1 VFGINR
7 LSNVR
12 RLLTSLLLAAILS
25 WGLGGCGDRPRT
37 VELSPD
43 SDKPTRLAG
52 RVAEVSPPETL
63 QELRQALERYQPQV
77 KILSPRP
84 DQVLQDDRVSV
95 RLQVQDL
102 PIFQNKEFELGPHL
116 HVILDNQP
124 YQAVYDTREP
134 LVLED
139 LAPGTHTLRVF
150 ASRPWH
156 ESFKNEGAYAQ
167 TTFHL
172 FTKTPENNPD
182 PTQPLLTYSRP
193 KGDYGAEPIMLDFYL
208 TNAPLHLIAQENPE
222 DEILDWRIRCTIN
235 GESFIFDRWQPIY
248 LKGLKPGKNWVQLE
262 LLDEKGEPFPNP
274 FNNTVRLINYE
285 PNGKD
290 TLSKLVRGE
299 LSADAV
305 RSIVDPNYVPA
316 PPAPEPIPEPAPVPA
331 PEPTVEPSIPS
342 RAEEAEPEE
351 IPATEEAPTVEE
363 VPEVEEI
370 PQTEEA
376 PVGKEQLTEPTVER
390 GFEDLDPV
398 PSETESEVEKAP
410 VPIPGELTRSQPSP
424 KGFFDRFRRR
434 APQPVPVPVAPAPP
448 TAPVAPTPL
457 PSIPNVQ
464 APDAVDIAP
473 EVSPEPPEEEPLPQ
487 VEEPVEVP
495 EPERS
500 QPASP
505 KNFFDRFRRRA
516 PEPVPVPVAP
526 VIPEVLE
533 EPDTADVVPEVPEA
547 KETEAKAPEA
557 QPQPEEPVEVPALT
571 VPTVETLPEATP
583 EEVPRAIAPTFPK
596 ATQPET
602 TQPQF
607 PQLGNFFD
615 RFRRRSSLSP
625 TPLKPEDTLPEII
638 ETPPSEITKS
648 EVSEPDLLDVSPEV
662 SQPEPSLEEQT
673 QEMN

>member
-1 VFGINR
+1 VLNLWAAAQECGCVFGINR

-316 PPAPEPIPEPAPVPA
+316 PPAPEPIPEPTPVPA
-331 PEPTVEPSIPS
+331 PEPPPEPSIPS

-410 VPIPGELTRSQPSP
+410 VPIPNEPTRSQPSP
-424 KGFFDRFRRR
+424 KG
-434 APQPVPVPVAPAPP
+434 
-448 TAPVAPTPL
+448 
-457 PSIPNVQ
+457 
-464 APDAVDIAP
+464 
-473 EVSPEPPEEEPLPQ
+473 
-487 VEEPVEVP
+487 
-495 EPERS
+495 
-500 QPASP
+500 
-505 KNFFDRFRRRA
+505 FFDRFRRRA

-648 EVSEPDLLDVSPEV
+648 EVSEPDLSDVSPEV

>member
-1 VFGINR
+1 MFGINR
-7 LSNVR
+7 LSNVK

-63 QELRQALERYQPQV
+63 QELRQSLERYQPQV

-84 DQVLQDDRVSV
+84 DQVLQDDRISV

-102 PIFQNKEFELGPHL
+102 PIFQNEEFELGPHL

-134 LVLED
+134 LVLEG
-139 LAPGTHTLRVF
+139 LSPGTHTLRVF

-193 KGDYGAEPIMLDFYL
+193 KGSYGAEPIMLDFYL

-305 RSIVDPNYVPA
+305 RGIVDPNDVPA
-316 PPAPEPIPEPAPVPA
+316 PPAPEPIPEPTPVPA
-331 PEPTVEPSIPS
+331 PEPTPEPSTPS
-342 RAEEAEPEE
+342 RAEEAEPEKT
-351 IPATEEAPTVEE
+351 PAIEE

-370 PQTEEA
+370 PQSEEIPA
-376 PVGKEQLTEPTVER
+376 AKEQPTKPEPSVER
-390 GFEDLDPV
+390 GFEDLETPL
-398 PSETESEVEKAP
+398 PSETEPEVEKAP
-410 VPIPGELTRSQPSP
+410 VSIPGEPTRSQPASP

-434 APQPVPVPVAPAPP
+434 APEPVPAPVAPTPP

-457 PSIPNVQ
+457 PSLPEVQ
-464 APDAVDIAP
+464 EPGAADIAP
-473 EVSPEPPEEEPLPQ
+473 EVSPEISEEEPPPQ
-487 VEEPVEVP
+487 IEEPVEVP
-495 EPERS
+495 KPSRS

-505 KNFFDRFRRRA
+505 KGFFDRFRRV
-516 PEPVPVPVAP
+516 PEPVPAP
-526 VIPEVLE
+526 VSPPIPEVLE
-533 EPDTADVVPEVPEA
+533 EPDTADVVPEVSE
-547 KETEAKAPEA
+547 ETEVS
-557 QPQPEEPVEVPALT
+557 QPEEPVEAPSLT
-571 VPTVETLPEATP
+571 VPTVEPLPDLPEATP
-583 EEVPRAIAPTFPK
+583 EEVPGASAPVSPK
-596 ATQPET
+596 ATQPEA

-607 PQLGNFFD
+607 PQIGNFFD

-638 ETPPSEITKS
+638 ETPQSEITES
-648 EVSEPDLLDVSPEV
+648 EASEPDLSGIVPEV
-662 SQPEPSLEEQT
+662 SQPEPALEEPT
-673 QEMN
+673 QEVN

>member
-1 VFGINR
+1 MFGINR
-7 LSNVR
+7 LSNVK

-25 WGLGGCGDRPRT
+25 WGLGGCGNASRT

-84 DQVLQDDRVSV
+84 DQVLQDDRISV

-102 PIFQNKEFELGPHL
+102 PIFQNEEFGLGPHL

-124 YQAVYDTREP
+124 YQAVYNTLEP
-134 LVLED
+134 LVLEN

-172 FTKTPENNPD
+172 FTKTPENNPA

-305 RSIVDPNYVPA
+305 RGIVDPNYVPA
-316 PPAPEPIPEPAPVPA
+316 PPAPEPTPEPTPVPA
-331 PEPTVEPSIPS
+331 PEPILEPSIPS

-351 IPATEEAPTVEE
+351 VPATEAAPAIEE

-370 PQTEEA
+370 PQTEA
-376 PVGKEQLTEPTVER
+376 SAGKEQPTEPTVER
-390 GFEDLDPV
+390 GFEDLEPV
-398 PSETESEVEKAP
+398 PFEAEPEVEKAP
-410 VPIPGELTRSQPSP
+410 IPIPNEPTRSQPSP
-424 KGFFDRFRRR
+424 KGFFDRFRRL
-434 APQPVPVPVAPAPP
+434 APQPAPVPVAPTPP

-457 PSIPNVQ
+457 PSIPDVQ
-464 APDAVDIAP
+464 APDAAEIAP
-473 EVSPEPPEEEPLPQ
+473 EVAPETPEEEQLPQ
-487 VEEPVEVP
+487 VEEPIVEEPVVAP
-495 EPERS
+495 EPARS
-500 QPASP
+500 QPAF
-505 KNFFDRFRRRA
+505 KNFFDRFRRA
-516 PEPVPVPVAP
+516 PEPISTPAAP
-526 VIPEVLE
+526 PIPEVLK
-533 EPDTADVVPEVPEA
+533 EPDTADVVPEVPE
-547 KETEAKAPEA
+547 ETEVFS
-557 QPQPEEPVEVPALT
+557 QPEEPVESPALT
-571 VPTVETLPEATP
+571 VPTVEPLPETTP
-583 EEVPRAIAPTFPK
+583 EEVPGAIAPSLPEP
-596 ATQPET
+596 AQPET

-607 PQLGNFFD
+607 PQIGKFFD
-615 RFRRRSSLSP
+615 RFRRRPSLSP
-625 TPLKPEDTLPEII
+625 TPLKPEETLPEII
-638 ETPPSEITKS
+638 QTPESEASQS
-648 EVSEPDLLDVSPEV
+648 EVSEPDLSDIIPEV
-662 SQPEPSLEEQT
+662 SQPESSVEEQT
-673 QEMN
+673 PVVN